1 MMHQWSI
8 INQMAEEAKDGS
20 AMQNAIP
27 REAPHN
33 FYQQS
38 ELIELMNK

>member
-1 MMHQWSI
+1 MT
-8 INQMAEEAKDGS
+8 EEAKDGS
-20 AMQNAIP
+20 VMQNAIP